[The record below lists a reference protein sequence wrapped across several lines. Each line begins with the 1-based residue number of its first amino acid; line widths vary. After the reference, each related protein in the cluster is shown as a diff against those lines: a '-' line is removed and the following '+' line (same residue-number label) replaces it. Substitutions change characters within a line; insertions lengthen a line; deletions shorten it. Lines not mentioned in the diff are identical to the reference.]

1 MSFFVASDVAPNVY
15 NKPCI
20 HGGDYYLSMRLF
32 KFETLD
38 KVQAR
43 PFASTCK
50 LKNLKIVRNGHQHTN
65 TTKDEEYFE

>member
-1 MSFFVASDVAPNVY
+1 
-15 NKPCI
+15 
-20 HGGDYYLSMRLF
+20 MRLF

-50 LKNLKIVRNGHQHTN
+50 LKNSKIVRNGHQHTN
-65 TTKDEEYFE
+65 TTEDEEYFE